1 MGLSGEHV
9 EIKSDG
15 SVYVNGKKLKEDYL
29 HIQVEKQICL

>member
-1 MGLSGEHV
+1 M
-9 EIKSDG
+9 KSDG